1 MTYTFK
7 LSRRIARLRTIGLV
21 AATVAFAACSNTDT
35 LDPSQDNPAAGN
47 SPVAA
52 TAPQAFNA
60 TFAGGI
66 PFGLF
71 AQPTEL
77 YGNVYNGAKETI
89 GPELLNATLAA
100 IKARGG
106 RVVLMM
112 AGSEV
117 NYKDA
122 AGHFSFSMWKQRI
135 DRFRGVNF
143 DAYVNDGTII
153 GHYLIDEPQDPS
165 NWNGQP
171 VSPATVDAMGQYSK
185 QLWPKMAT
193 MVRTEPKFFPSAPKY
208 VDAAWAQYLARFG
221 SASDYIRRNVSEAQ
235 ARGMQLVVGLN
246 LIQGGTPNLTP
257 MSASEVASYGQAL
270 LSSTFPCA
278 FISWQYKS
286 SYLSS
291 DMTSAMSKLRT
302 LAQNR
307 GTRSCLSGSTEPPP
321 PPSDST
327 PTPPPPPPPDS
338 TPTSQPGQTPS
349 GTALAFGVFQ
359 APVDN
364 YSARWTGSVYRADP
378 ATLMSSLSDAQTKG
392 LRSVVNL
399 ARPGKVKNAD
409 GTFNFTK
416 WKGEVDRYRPLA
428 LGQYVNSKTL
438 FAHFLVDQ
446 PNCASCW
453 GGKAIPWETVEAMA
467 KYSKSIWPGLPTVAK
482 VAPSLLAK
490 ASFTWTYLDAGWAT
504 YNTRLGDLRTYLASE
519 SKAATG
525 EHLGFMVGLNLLDA
539 AGVNTAPMTAS
550 QIMQLGTIAAKTSSV
565 CALVGWQYD
574 ASYVGQAGI
583 RAALD
588 SVAKVAKSRSVASC
602 AVN

>member
-7 LSRRIARLRTIGLV
+7 LSRRIARLRAIGLV
-21 AATVAFAACSNTDT
+21 AATVAFAACSDTDT
-35 LDPSQDNPAAGN
+35 LDPSQDNPAAGGN
-47 SPVAA
+47 QAIPA
-52 TAPQAFNA
+52 APQLANS
-60 TFAGGI
+60 TYAGGI

-77 YGNVYNGAKETI
+77 FGNVYNGAKETI
-89 GPELLNATLAA
+89 GPQLLNSTLAA

-112 AGSEV
+112 AGSEL
-117 NYKDA
+117 NYRDA
-122 AGHFSFSMWKQRI
+122 SGHFSYSMWKQRI
-135 DRFRGVNF
+135 DRFRGINF
-143 DAYVNDGTII
+143 DSYINDGTII
-153 GHYLIDEPQDPS
+153 GHYLLDEPQDPS
-165 NWNGQP
+165 NWNGVP
-171 VSPATVDAMGQYSK
+171 VTPAMVDQMGQYSK

-193 MVRTEPKFFPSAPKY
+193 MVRTEPRFFPSAPKY

-221 SASDYIRRNVSEAQ
+221 SPSDYIRRNVADAQ
-235 ARGMQLVVGLN
+235 ARGLQLVIGLN
-246 LIQGGTPNLTP
+246 VIGGGTPNLTP
-257 MSASEVASYGQAL
+257 MSASEVESYGQAL
-270 LSSTFPCA
+270 LSSTYPCA

-291 DMTSAMSKLRT
+291 DVTNAMTKLRS

-307 GTRSCLSGSTEPPP
+307 STRSCLSGATEAPPPP

-327 PTPPPPPPPDS
+327 PSDS
-338 TPTSQPGQTPS
+338 TPPSQPGQTPS
-349 GTALAFGVFQ
+349 ATALPFGVFQ
-359 APVDN
+359 APEAD
-364 YSARWTGSVYRADP
+364 YSSRWTGSIYRADP
-378 ATLMSSLSDAQTKG
+378 STLVSRLADARAEG

-399 ARPGKVKNAD
+399 ARPARVKNAD

-428 LGQYVNSKTL
+428 LGQYITARTL
-438 FAHFLVDQ
+438 YAHALVDQ

-467 KYSKSIWPGLPTVAK
+467 KYSKSIWPGLPTAAK
-482 VAPSLLAK
+482 VAPTLLAK
-490 ASFTWTYLDAGWAT
+490 ASFGWSYLDAGWAT
-504 YNTRLGDLRTYLASE
+504 YNTRQGDLRTYLASE
-519 SKAATG
+519 AKAASAKG
-525 EHLGFMVGLNLLDA
+525 LGFMVGLNLLDA
-539 AGVNTAPMTAS
+539 SGANTAPMTAS
-550 QIMQLGTIAAKTSSV
+550 QIMQLGTIAAKSSGV

-574 ASYVGQAGI
+574 KAYVGQAGI

-588 SVAKVAKSRSVASC
+588 SVAKVAKSRSIASC